1 MNHSSDASWSPKS
14 VEQGFWVSPA
24 LDNYVSATD
33 PDVLYTY
40 TQFTHAMEFLQDGPT
55 KTQVLYNR
63 VQYDQVHYNTTTR

>member
-40 TQFTHAMEFLQDGPT
+40 TQFTHAMEFL
-55 KTQVLYNR
+55 
-63 VQYDQVHYNTTTR
+63 